1 MSLWRNLISSENL
14 ELHFLNSYLFS
25 YRDSSYNTDARK
37 AVQSY
42 PTSYPRPDPI
52 SSSYSKPETSYSKP
66 DSSFSRPESSYN
78 LTNSYSKTD
87 LSSYSR
93 PEYNEASYSKPE
105 SSYSKPESS
114 YTKTDLSYSKPELSY
129 SRTDLSYSKPD
140 VSYRGESYTKPDY
153 SLYSERKGSESY
165 TPGTYSSTTPGAY
178 SSTTPG
184 SYSSTRVAD
193 GIQDQY
199 KVPTYED
206 RINSVLRQ
214 SFILFTKFIWPKK
227 KKFLPVT

>member
-52 SSSYSKPETSYSKP
+52 SSAYSKPETSYSKP

-214 SFILFTKFIWPKK
+214 SFILFTEFI
-227 KKFLPVT
+227 